1 MSKQTSTEPLPH
13 IHVVSSALRQP
24 DQPAATFRALDAA
37 MKAGRPKFWFS
48 CITRTCKKRSGST
61 AVISMPI

>member
-24 DQPAATFRALDAA
+24 DQPAATLTPG
-37 MKAGRPKFWFS
+37 AGCSYEGRDRP
-48 CITRTCKKRSGST
+48 
-61 AVISMPI
+61 